1 MIALKIIATVLLG
14 ILGMTEIFVSLLIA
28 LYENDSIKVDIP
40 ITLSIQAILAFAIV
54 VIWVS

>member
-14 ILGMTEIFVSLLIA
+14 LLGMTELFVSLLIA
-28 LYENDSIKVDIP
+28 LYENDSIKADIP